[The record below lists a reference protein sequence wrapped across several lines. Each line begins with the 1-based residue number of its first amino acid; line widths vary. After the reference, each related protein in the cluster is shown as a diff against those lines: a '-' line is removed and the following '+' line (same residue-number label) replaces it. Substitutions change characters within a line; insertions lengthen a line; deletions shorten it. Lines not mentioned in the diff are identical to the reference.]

1 MIGSLAVHCSYGSVD
16 VFTDDQSLVGE
27 RIGIERIVE
36 LGSVLGRDAI
46 FALLQN
52 ILCLWYALRQGVQ
65 CVLPWRTRKP
75 VVLEVKMKMSTRFFE
90 MLRMIG
96 RLRSDLPLLGRL
108 LKAWKDGSYRGL
120 SVRTLASLAGALL
133 YVVSPVDLIPDFIP
147 GVGFI
152 DDAVV
157 LALLLHS
164 LAQDLV
170 AFRIWEER
178 HGNG

>member
-1 MIGSLAVHCSYGSVD
+1 
-16 VFTDDQSLVGE
+16 
-27 RIGIERIVE
+27 
-36 LGSVLGRDAI
+36 
-46 FALLQN
+46 
-52 ILCLWYALRQGVQ
+52 
-65 CVLPWRTRKP
+65 
-75 VVLEVKMKMSTRFFE
+75 MKMSTRFFE

-120 SVRTLASLAGALL
+120 SVRTLASLVGTLL
-133 YVVSPVDLIPDFIP
+133 YVVSPIDLIPDFIP

-152 DDAVV
+152 DDAAV

-178 HGNG
+178 RGNG